1 MSFSLSF
8 VRRALPIGAALTGLV
23 LLCYLVL
30 RSDPAKAAE
39 PKKGV
44 TVEEVEYKGWK
55 HNLKISNGDAELI
68 VTLDVGPRIISY
80 KLAGGKN
87 VFKEFEEQLGKSG
100 EKDWQIRGGTRLW
113 VGPEDVT
120 RTYYP
125 DNGPV
130 QYTEVHPKGS
140 HEGTVIDFTPVP
152 EKEYGIQKQLFVDL
166 EAKGGGVHLNYAI
179 TNIADK
185 PTDLAAWL
193 PSVMAPGG
201 VEVIPLPPHHPHPGP
216 VKPETKP
223 SDYGPSLTMV
233 LWPYFDFTDTRWSL
247 GSKYITLRQ
256 DAKKGPTKL
265 GFGHRLGWVG
275 YLNGGTLFVK
285 RFGYQEGANYPDG
298 GCNYETFTKEE
309 FLEMES
315 LGPVTTLKPGGT
327 AALSESWELVKGV
340 EDFTDEAGID
350 KNILP
355 KVGEK

>member
-1 MSFSLSF
+1 VKLSLPY
-8 VRRALPIGAALTGLV
+8 VRRALPLCAALAGLLLFIGAAV
-23 LLCYLVL
+23 
-30 RSDPAKAAE
+30 AADA
-39 PKKGV
+39 KKGV

-55 HNLKISNGDAELI
+55 HNLRISNGDAELI

-80 KLAGGKN
+80 KLKDGKN
-87 VFKEFEEQLGKSG
+87 VFKNFEEQMGKSG
-100 EKDWQIRGGTRLW
+100 EKDWQIRGGLRMW

-120 RTYYP
+120 RTYFP

-130 QYTEVHPKGS
+130 KYSEPPKFEIRDGS
-140 HEGTVIDFTPVP
+140 TFVFTPAP
-152 EKEYGIQKQLFVDL
+152 EKEYGIQKELKVQLTP
-166 EAKGGGVHLNYAI
+166 KGSVVKLTYTI

-201 VEVIPLPPHHPHPGP
+201 VEIIPLPAHHPHPGP

-233 LWPYFDFTDTRWSL
+233 LWPYFDFTDKRWSL

-256 DAKKGPTKL
+256 DSKKGPTKL

-275 YLNGGTLFVK
+275 YLNSGTLFVK
-285 RFGYQEGANYPDG
+285 RFGYKEGAKYPDD
-298 GCNYETFTKEE
+298 GCNYETFSNEQ

-315 LGPVTTLKPGGT
+315 LGPVTTLKPG
-327 AALSESWELVKGV
+327 EKVELVEHWNLVGGV
-340 EDFTDEAGID
+340 DDFTDEAGID
-350 KNILP
+350 KNVAP
-355 KVGEK
+355 KVGGK

>member
-1 MSFSLSF
+1 VSFSPSF
-8 VRRALPIGAALTGLV
+8 VRRAAVVCAALTGL
-23 LLCYLVL
+23 LLL
-30 RSDPAKAAE
+30 AAPTRAAD

-44 TVEEVEYKGWK
+44 MAEEIEYKGWK

-80 KLAGGKN
+80 KLASGAN
-87 VFKEFEEQLGKSG
+87 VFKEFEDQLGKSG

-120 RTYYP
+120 RTYFP

-130 QYTEVHPKGS
+130 KYTEQHPKGA
-140 HEGTVIDFTPVP
+140 HEGVQFLFTPAP
-152 EKEYGIQKQLFVDL
+152 EKEYGIQKEMWIELDPNGSHVR
-166 EAKGGGVHLNYAI
+166 VSYAI
-179 TNIADK
+179 TNIGDK

-223 SDYGPSLTMV
+223 ADYGPSLNMV
-233 LWPYFDFTDTRWSL
+233 LWPYFDFTDKRWSL

-256 DAKKGPTKL
+256 DSKKGPTKL
-265 GFGHRLGWVG
+265 GFGHRLGWTG

-285 RFGYQEGANYPDG
+285 RFDYKEGANYPDG

-315 LGPVTTLKPGGT
+315 LGPVVTLKPGQT
-327 AALSESWELVKGV
+327 TELIENWNLVKDV

-355 KVGEK
+355 LVGGK

>member
-1 MSFSLSF
+1 MKSSLPF
-8 VRRALPIGAALTGLV
+8 VRRAAAVCAALAG
-23 LLCYLVL
+23 LLCL
-30 RSDPAKAAE
+30 SPAARAADA
-39 PKKGV
+39 KKGV
-44 TVEEVEYKGWK
+44 TVEEIEYKGWK
-55 HNLKISNGDAELI
+55 HNLRISNGDAELI

-80 KLAGGKN
+80 KLTGGKN

-100 EKDWQIRGGTRLW
+100 EKTWQIRGGTRLW

-120 RTYYP
+120 RTYFP

-130 QYTEVHPKGS
+130 KYFE
-140 HEGTVIDFTPVP
+140 TVQKRLGDQSYIFRPQP
-152 EKEYGIQKQLFVDL
+152 EQEYGIQKEL
-166 EAKGGGVHLNYAI
+166 AVHLAPSGSRVHLTYTI
-179 TNIADK
+179 TNIAHK

-223 SDYGPSLTMV
+223 SDYGPSYTMV
-233 LWPYFDFTDTRWSL
+233 VWPYFDFTDKRWSF
-247 GSKYITLRQ
+247 GDKYITLRQ

-275 YLNGGTLFVK
+275 YLNDGTLFVK
-285 RFGYQEGANYPDG
+285 RFGYKEGANYPDG

-315 LGPVTTLKPGGT
+315 LGPVVTLKPGGT
-327 AALSESWELVKGV
+327 ATLSESWELVKDV
-340 EDFTDEAGID
+340 KDFTDEAGID

-355 KVGEK
+355 KVGGK

>member
-1 MSFSLSF
+1 VNLSLPLR
-8 VRRALPIGAALTGLV
+8 RRAALCAALAGL
-23 LLCYLVL
+23 LLP
-30 RSDPAKAAE
+30 PALARAADA
-39 PKKGV
+39 KKGV

-68 VTLDVGPRIISY
+68 VTLDVGPRVISY
-80 KLAGGKN
+80 RLADGKN
-87 VFKEFEEQLGKSG
+87 IFKEFDDQLGKSG

-130 QYTEVHPKGS
+130 KYTEVHPKGA
-140 HEGTVIDFTPVP
+140 HEETVIDFTPAS
-152 EKEYGIQKQLFVDL
+152 ETEYGIQKQLFVTL
-166 EAKGGGVHLNYAI
+166 EPKGSVVHLHYTI

-185 PTDLAAWL
+185 PTDLAPWL

-201 VEVIPLPPHHPHPGP
+201 VEVIPLPPHHPHPGA

-223 SDYGPSLTMV
+223 SDYGPSYNMIV
-233 LWPYFDFTDTRWSL
+233 WPYFDFTDNRWSL

-265 GFGHRLGWVG
+265 GFGHRLGWTG

-285 RFGYQEGANYPDG
+285 RFGYNDGANYPDN
-298 GCNYETFTKEE
+298 GCNYETFSNEQ

-315 LGPVTTLKPGGT
+315 LGPVETLKPNGT
-327 AALSESWELVKGV
+327 AALSETWELVKDV
-340 EDFTDEAGID
+340 EDFKDEASID

-355 KVGEK
+355 KVSAK

>member
-1 MSFSLSF
+1 MRTHLVRRSLSLI
-8 VRRALPIGAALTGLV
+8 ACAALAAVGL
-23 LLCYLVL
+23 LAILV
-30 RSDPAKAAE
+30 AAPTRAAD

-44 TVEEVEYKGWK
+44 TVEKVEYKGWK
-55 HNLKISNGDAELI
+55 NNLRISNGDAELI

-87 VFKEFEEQLGKSG
+87 VFKEFEDQLGKSG

-120 RTYYP
+120 RTYFP

-130 QYTEVHPKGS
+130 QYDAPSLKDDAHPGYR
-140 HEGTVIDFTPVP
+140 FTPGP
-152 EKEYGIQKQLFVDL
+152 EKEYGIQKRL
-166 EAKGGGVHLNYAI
+166 EVVLAEKGSAVRIVYHI
-179 TNIADK
+179 TNTGDK

-201 VEVIPLPPHHPHPGP
+201 VEVIPLPPHSPHPGS

-223 SDYGPSLTMV
+223 SDFAPNQTMI
-233 LWPYFDFTDTRWSL
+233 LWPYFDFTDKRWSF

-256 DAKKGPTKL
+256 DAKKGPTKV
-265 GFGHRLGWVG
+265 GFAHRLGWVG
-275 YLNGGTLFVK
+275 YLNAGTLFVK
-285 RFGYQEGANYPDG
+285 RFDYKDGAAYPDD
-298 GCNYETFTKEE
+298 GCNYETFSNEQ

-315 LGPVTTLKPGGT
+315 LGPVVTLKPGEKVE
-327 AALSESWELVKGV
+327 LVENWELTKDV

-350 KNILP
+350 KNVLP
-355 KVGEK
+355 KVGGK

>member
-1 MSFSLSF
+1 VSFSLSF
-8 VRRALPIGAALTGLV
+8 VRRALVVGALSGAALLSV
-23 LLCYLVL
+23 LAL
-30 RSDPAKAAE
+30 RSGPVRADDA
-39 PKKGV
+39 KKGV
-44 TVEEVEYKGWK
+44 TVEEIEYKGWK

-80 KLAGGKN
+80 KLKDGKN
-87 VFKEFEEQLGKSG
+87 VFKEFEDQIGKSG
-100 EKDWQIRGGTRLW
+100 EPTWQIRGGTRLW

-130 QYTEVHPKGS
+130 KYEKVSMKDA
-140 HEGTVIDFTPVP
+140 EGDFVIRFFPAP
-152 EKEYGIQKQLFVDL
+152 EKEYGIQKVLD
-166 EAKGGGVHLNYAI
+166 VHLAPSGSAVRLHYEI
-179 TNIADK
+179 VNIADK
-185 PTDLAAWL
+185 LTELAAWL

-223 SDYGPSLTMV
+223 ADYGPSYNMV
-233 LWPYFDFTDTRWSL
+233 VWPYFDFTDKRWSL

-256 DAKKGPTKL
+256 DANKGPTKL
-265 GFGHRLGWVG
+265 GFSHRLGWTG
-275 YLNGGTLFVK
+275 YLNDGTLFVK

-315 LGPVTTLKPGGT
+315 LGPVTTLKPNGT
-327 AALSESWELVKGV
+327 AALSESWELVKDV

-355 KVGEK
+355 KVGGK

>member
-1 MSFSLSF
+1 MKFSLLSI
-8 VRRALPIGAALTGLV
+8 RRALPVCAALTGL
-23 LLCYLVL
+23 LFP
-30 RSDPAKAAE
+30 SHPARAADA
-39 PKKGV
+39 KKGV
-44 TVEEVEYKGWK
+44 VVEEVEYKGWK
-55 HNLKISNGDAELI
+55 HNLRISNGDAELI

-80 KLAGGKN
+80 KLTGGKN
-87 VFKEFEEQLGKSG
+87 VFAEFTDQLGKSG

-120 RTYYP
+120 RTYFP

-130 QYTEVHPKGS
+130 KYYPAESKLRG
-140 HEGTVIDFTPVP
+140 DFYIFKPEP
-152 EKEYGIQKQLFVDL
+152 EKEYGVQKELEIQLADHGS
-166 EAKGGGVHLNYAI
+166 AVHLAYHI
-179 TNIADK
+179 TNNAK
-185 PTDLAAWL
+185 SPTDLAPWL

-201 VEVIPLPPHHPHPGP
+201 VEVIPLPAHRPHPGP

-223 SDYGPSLTMV
+223 ADYGPSLTMI

-265 GFGHRLGWVG
+265 GFGHRLGWTG
-275 YLNGGTLFVK
+275 YLNGGMLFVK
-285 RFGYQEGANYPDG
+285 CFGYQEGANYPDG

-315 LGPVTTLKPGGT
+315 LGPVTTLKWGEKAT
-327 AALSESWELVKGV
+327 LEENWELVKDV

-350 KNILP
+350 KNVLP
-355 KVGEK
+355 KVGGK

>member
-1 MSFSLSF
+1 MKLSLPF
-8 VRRALPIGAALTGLV
+8 VRRAPAACAALAW
-23 LLCYLVL
+23 LLFLSASAV
-30 RSDPAKAAE
+30 AAD

-55 HNLKISNGDAELI
+55 HNLKIGNGDAELI
-68 VTLDVGPRIISY
+68 VTLDVGPRVISY
-80 KLAGGKN
+80 KPAGGKN
-87 VFKEFEEQLGKSG
+87 VFAEFEDQLGKSG
-100 EKDWQIRGGTRLW
+100 EKTWQIRGGTRLW

-130 QYTEVHPKGS
+130 KYSELVTTNGDHYGD
-140 HEGTVIDFTPVP
+140 VIFTPAP
-152 EKEYGIQKQLFVDL
+152 EKEYGIQKTL
-166 EAKGGGVHLNYAI
+166 EVSIAPKGSAVKLVYHI
-179 TNIADK
+179 TNISDK

-201 VEVIPLPPHHPHPGP
+201 VEVIPLPAHHPHPGP

-223 SDYGPSLTMV
+223 SDYGPSVTMI
-233 LWPYFDFTDTRWSL
+233 LWPYFEFTDKRWSF
-247 GSKYITLRQ
+247 GDKYITLRQ
-256 DAKKGPTKL
+256 DGKKGPTKL

-285 RFGYQEGANYPDG
+285 RFGYQEGATYPDN

-315 LGPVTTLKPGGT
+315 LAPVVTLKPGEK
-327 AALSESWELVKGV
+327 AELVENWELTPGV
-340 EDFTDEAGID
+340 EDFTDEVGID

-355 KVGEK
+355 KVGGK

>member
-1 MSFSLSF
+1 MSLSPCL
-8 VRRALPIGAALTGLV
+8 RRPATCAALAA
-23 LLCYLVL
+23 LLLL
-30 RSDPAKAAE
+30 PALTLAAD

-44 TVEEVEYKGWK
+44 TVEEIEYKGWK

-68 VTLDVGPRIISY
+68 VTLDVGPRVISY

-87 VFKEFEEQLGKSG
+87 VFAEFEDQLGKSG
-100 EKDWQIRGGTRLW
+100 EKTWQIRGGTRLW

-120 RTYYP
+120 RTYFP

-130 QYTEVHPKGS
+130 KYTEVHPKGA
-140 HEGTVIDFTPVP
+140 HEETTIDFTPAE
-152 EKEYGIQKQLFVDL
+152 EKEYGIQKQLFVTLDP
-166 EAKGGGVHLNYAI
+166 KGSGVHLNYVI
-179 TNIADK
+179 TNTSDK
-185 PTDLAAWL
+185 PTDLAPWL

-201 VEVIPLPPHHPHPGP
+201 VEVIPLPAHHPHPGP

-223 SDYGPSLTMV
+223 ADYGPSYNMIV
-233 LWPYFDFTDTRWSL
+233 WPYFDFTDKRWSF

-256 DAKKGPTKL
+256 DPKKGPTKL
-265 GFGHRLGWVG
+265 GFGHRQGWTG

-285 RFGYQEGANYPDG
+285 RFGYEEQANYPDN

-315 LGPVTTLKPGGT
+315 LGPVVTLKPT
-327 AALSESWELVKGV
+327 ASAALSESWELVRDV

-355 KVGEK
+355 KVGAK

>member
-1 MSFSLSF
+1 MKFSLPF
-8 VRRALPIGAALTGLV
+8 VRRAAAVCAALAV
-23 LLCYLVL
+23 LLCLSHSA
-30 RSDPAKAAE
+30 RAAD

-55 HNLKISNGDAELI
+55 HNLRISNGDAELI

-80 KLAGGKN
+80 KLTGGKN
-87 VFKEFEEQLGKSG
+87 VFKEFEDQLGKSG

-120 RTYYP
+120 RTYFP

-130 QYTEVHPKGS
+130 KYSEAPQTKERDGA
-140 HEGTVIDFTPVP
+140 TILFTPAP
-152 EKEYGIQKQLFVDL
+152 EQEYGIQKEL
-166 EAKGGGVHLNYAI
+166 EVELASKGSAVHLAYHI
-179 TNIADK
+179 TNTAK
-185 PTDLAAWL
+185 TATDLAPWL

-201 VEVIPLPPHHPHPGP
+201 VEIIPLPAHHPHPGP

-223 SDYGPSLTMV
+223 SDYGPSLTMI
-233 LWPYFDFTDTRWSL
+233 LWPYFDFTDSRWSF

-285 RFGYQEGANYPDG
+285 RFGYQEGANYPDN
-298 GCNYETFTKEE
+298 GCNYETFTKQE

-315 LGPVTTLKPGGT
+315 LGPVVTLKWGEKAT
-327 AALSESWELVKGV
+327 LEENWELVKDV

-355 KVGEK
+355 RVGGK

>member
-8 VRRALPIGAALTGLV
+8 VRRALAVCAALTGFVIL
-23 LLCYLVL
+23 
-30 RSDPAKAAE
+30 SGPARAAD

-44 TVEEVEYKGWK
+44 TVEEIEYKGWK
-55 HNLKISNGDAELI
+55 HNLRISNGDTELI

-80 KLAGGKN
+80 KLTGGKN
-87 VFKEFEEQLGKSG
+87 VFAEFEDQLGKSG

-120 RTYYP
+120 RTYFP

-130 QYTEVHPKGS
+130 QYSKVPQKDAIDDF
-140 HEGTVIDFTPVP
+140 VIRFTPAP
-152 EKEYGIQKQLFVDL
+152 EKEYGIQKLLD
-166 EAKGGGVHLNYAI
+166 VHLGPSGSEVRLKYEI
-179 TNIADK
+179 VNIADK

-201 VEVIPLPPHHPHPGP
+201 VEVIPLPAHHPHPGP

-265 GFGHRLGWVG
+265 GFGHRLGWTG

-285 RFGYQEGANYPDG
+285 RFGYEEGANYPDG

-315 LGPVTTLKPGGT
+315 LGPVVTLKPRET
-327 AALSESWELVKGV
+327 ATLQENWELVNDVK
-340 EDFTDEAGID
+340 DFTDEAGID
-350 KNILP
+350 KNVLP
-355 KVGEK
+355 KVGAK

>member
-1 MSFSLSF
+1 MSLS
-8 VRRALPIGAALTGLV
+8 LPLPRLTVAVCAALAGL
-23 LLCYLVL
+23 LLL
-30 RSDPAKAAE
+30 PAVARAAD

-55 HNLKISNGDAELI
+55 HNLRISNGDAELI
-68 VTLDVGPRIISY
+68 VTLDVGPRVISY

-87 VFKEFEEQLGKSG
+87 VFAEFEDQLGKSG
-100 EKDWQIRGGTRLW
+100 EKTWQIRGGTRLW

-125 DNGPV
+125 DNGTV
-130 QYTEVHPKGS
+130 QYGS
-140 HEGTVIDFTPVP
+140 GSTSGGEHFVCFTPGS
-152 EKEYGIQKQLFVDL
+152 EKEYGIQK
-166 EAKGGGVHLNYAI
+166 ELNVFLAPQGSAVKLVYTIA
-179 TNIADK
+179 NIADK

-201 VEVIPLPPHHPHPGP
+201 VEVIPLPAHHPHPGP

-223 SDYGPSLTMV
+223 ADYGPSYNMV
-233 LWPYFDFTDTRWSL
+233 VWPYFDFTDKRWAF

-265 GFGHRLGWVG
+265 GFGHRLGWTAC
-275 YLNGGTLFVK
+275 LNGGTLFVK
-285 RFGYQEGANYPDG
+285 RFGYTEAANYPDG
-298 GCNYETFTKEE
+298 GCNYETFSNEQ

-315 LGPVTTLKPGGT
+315 LGPVVTLKPGEKAELT
-327 AALSESWELVKGV
+327 ESWELVKGV
-340 EDFTDEAGID
+340 EDFTDEDGID

-355 KVGEK
+355 KVGGK

>member
-1 MSFSLSF
+1 VSFSLSF
-8 VRRALPIGAALTGLV
+8 MRRALPVCTALAAL
-23 LLCYLVL
+23 LCLFL
-30 RSDPAKAAE
+30 PARAAD

-44 TVEEVEYKGWK
+44 SVEEVEYKGWK

-80 KLAGGKN
+80 KLKDGKN
-87 VFKEFEEQLGKSG
+87 VFKEFEDQLGKSG
-100 EKDWQIRGGTRLW
+100 ERDWQIRGGTRLW

-120 RTYYP
+120 RTYFP

-130 QYTEVHPKGS
+130 EHHDGDKVTPGHEDMRQVEVR
-140 HEGTVIDFTPVP
+140 FTPKP
-152 EKEYGIQKQLFVDL
+152 EKEYGIQKELRVTMQQ
-166 EAKGGGVHLNYAI
+166 GSMVHLFYTI
-179 TNIADK
+179 TNIGDK
-185 PTDLAAWL
+185 PTELAAWL

-201 VEVIPLPPHHPHPGP
+201 VEVIPLPAHHPHPGS

-223 SDYGPSLTMV
+223 ADYGPSQTMI
-233 LWPYFDFTDTRWSL
+233 LWPYFDFTDKRWSL

-256 DAKKGPTKL
+256 DSKKGPTKL
-265 GFGHRLGWVG
+265 GFSHRLGWVG

-285 RFGYQEGANYPDG
+285 RFGYKEGATYPDN

-315 LGPVTTLKPGGT
+315 LGPVVTLKPGEKVE
-327 AALSESWELVKGV
+327 LVENWELVKDV

-350 KNILP
+350 KNVSP
-355 KVGEK
+355 KVNGK

>member
-1 MSFSLSF
+1 MKSSLAF
-8 VRRALPIGAALTGLV
+8 VWRATAVCAALAG
-23 LLCYLVL
+23 LLCLFPSA
-30 RSDPAKAAE
+30 RAADPR
-39 PKKGV
+39 KGV

-55 HNLKISNGDAELI
+55 HNLRISNGDAELI

-80 KLAGGKN
+80 KLTGGKN

-120 RTYYP
+120 RTYFP

-130 QYTEVHPKGS
+130 KYAIGRPLPGIPPRPLT
-140 HEGTVIDFTPVP
+140 FTPPP
-152 EKEYGIQKQLFVDL
+152 EKEYGIQKEL
-166 EAKGGGVHLNYAI
+166 EVSLAEKGSAVRLTYII
-179 TNIADK
+179 TNISNK

-233 LWPYFDFTDTRWSL
+233 LWPYFEFTDKRWSF
-247 GSKYITLRQ
+247 GDKYITLRQ

-275 YLNGGTLFVK
+275 YLNEGTLFVK
-285 RFGYQEGANYPDG
+285 RFGYKEGANYPDN

-315 LGPVTTLKPGGT
+315 LGPVVTLKPGEK
-327 AALSESWELVKGV
+327 AELEEDWDLSKDVK
-340 EDFTDEAGID
+340 DFTDEAGID

-355 KVGEK
+355 KVGGK

>member
-1 MSFSLSF
+1 MKFTLAF
-8 VRRALPIGAALTGLV
+8 VRRAVAVCAALAG
-23 LLCYLVL
+23 LLCLSHSA
-30 RSDPAKAAE
+30 RAAD

-55 HNLKISNGDAELI
+55 HNLRISNGDAELI

-80 KLAGGKN
+80 KLTGGKN

-125 DNGPV
+125 DNGRVEWAITKNDANEITDIVFAPEPEKAYGIRKV
-130 QYTEVHPKGS
+130 LHVRLAPKG
-140 HEGTVIDFTPVP
+140 G
-152 EKEYGIQKQLFVDL
+152 
-166 EAKGGGVHLNYAI
+166 AVHI
-179 TNIADK
+179 TYEIHNVADK
-185 PTDLAAWL
+185 LTDLAAWL

-201 VEVIPLPPHHPHPGP
+201 VEVIPLPAHHPHPGP

-233 LWPYFDFTDTRWSL
+233 LWPYFEFTDKRWSL
-247 GSKYITLRQ
+247 GDKYITLRQ

-285 RFGYQEGANYPDG
+285 RFGYKEGANYPDG

-315 LGPVTTLKPGGT
+315 LGPVVTLKPGEK
-327 AALSESWELVKGV
+327 AELVENWDLTKDV

-355 KVGEK
+355 KVGGK